1 MNGDTKGWGGIKAD
15 ERGFPTGQVFF
26 SRDADQE
33 VTAAR
38 DAELAALETMI
49 KPVIDAVAAD
59 QELSAVFNKFQS
71 GLVYVSDSIDITD
84 EVLKRVDKK

>member
-1 MNGDTKGWGGIKAD
+1 
-15 ERGFPTGQVFF
+15 
-26 SRDADQE
+26 
-33 VTAAR
+33 
-38 DAELAALETMI
+38 MI